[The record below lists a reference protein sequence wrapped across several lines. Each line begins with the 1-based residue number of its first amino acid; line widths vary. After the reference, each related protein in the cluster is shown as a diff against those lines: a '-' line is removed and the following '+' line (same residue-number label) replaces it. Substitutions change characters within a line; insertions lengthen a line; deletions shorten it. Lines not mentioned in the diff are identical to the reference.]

1 MDQSVG
7 FKKRI
12 LIFQLAEE
20 LTRDFILEGWLKKMG
35 PRNEPFKKRFFTLD
49 KRKLM
54 YLEEPLVNIGPLKID
69 DQTMK
74 VVFFWGGGEWG
85 CCSLYACHF
94 PKSYNQLRYQR
105 VNIGTV
111 VTNELQP
118 HDLMN
123 PWPFSL
129 GQSLIINMALI

>member
-74 VVFFWGGGEWG
+74 VVGFFFGGGG
-85 CCSLYACHF
+85 CCNLHARHC
-94 PKSYNQLRYQR
+94 PKSYNQLRYLR

-111 VTNELQP
+111 VTNELRP
-118 HDLMN
+118 HDLTKGH
-123 PWPFSL
+123 FT
-129 GQSLIINMALI
+129 

>member
-74 VVFFWGGGEWG
+74 VVFFGGGG
-85 CCSLYACHF
+85 MGMLQSLCLSF
-94 PKSYNQLRYQR
+94 PKVILPTLLS
-105 VNIGTV
+105 
-111 VTNELQP
+111 E
-118 HDLMN
+118 
-123 PWPFSL
+123 
-129 GQSLIINMALI
+129 GQYWHSGDQ

>member
-54 YLEEPLVNIGPLKID
+54 YLEEPLVNIGPLKINN
-69 DQTMK
+69 QTMK
-74 VVFFWGGGEWG
+74 VFFFLGGGDG
-85 CCSLYACHF
+85 DVAIFMLVIS
-94 PKSYNQLRYQR
+94 
-105 VNIGTV
+105 
-111 VTNELQP
+111 
-118 HDLMN
+118 
-123 PWPFSL
+123 
-129 GQSLIINMALI
+129 QSHITKFVIRGSILAQW

>member
-1 MDQSVG
+1 M
-7 FKKRI
+7 
-12 LIFQLAEE
+12 IFQLAEE

-74 VVFFWGGGEWG
+74 VVFFLGGDGDVAIFMLVITQ
-85 CCSLYACHF
+85 SH
-94 PKSYNQLRYQR
+94 
-105 VNIGTV
+105 I
-111 VTNELQP
+111 TNFVIRGSILAQ
-118 HDLMN
+118 
-123 PWPFSL
+123 
-129 GQSLIINMALI
+129 